1 VSWSVRPSQ
10 SAGRC
15 ALLCGCPN
23 SCMVFEDRILL
34 ERASPLYKKG
44 GNMTEENVYIGIDVS
59 KACLDVAVEPSG
71 EYWRVANSDQAIT
84 DLSARLARLEPACIV
99 VEATGGYEAKLV
111 QHLCEANLP
120 VARVNPGRVRRFAQ
134 GLNWLAKTD
143 KIDAKLL
150 ARFGEK
156 ANPRLTK
163 LPSEDEKRLS
173 ALVKRR
179 KQVLEM
185 LVSEHNRLETAD
197 PDVLPYIQDSMTML
211 QKQLNVLDQAIR
223 LLIENTPDLKGK
235 KDLLLSV
242 PGVGEVTASTL
253 ASQLPELG
261 TCDRKEIA
269 TLVGVAPISHDSGKK
284 RGKRV
289 IKGGR
294 PAVRSVLYMATLSA
308 TRFNPV
314 IKKFYDRLISFGKET
329 KVALV
334 ACMHKLLII
343 LNAMMRDRH
352 YWNPDFA
359 S

>member
-1 VSWSVRPSQ
+1 
-10 SAGRC
+10 
-15 ALLCGCPN
+15 
-23 SCMVFEDRILL
+23 MVFGDRILL

-44 GNMTEENVYIGIDVS
+44 GIMAEEDVYIGIDVS
-59 KACLDVAVEPSG
+59 KAWLDIAVDPTG
-71 EYWRVANSDQAIT
+71 QYWRAENNDRAIT
-84 DLSARLARLEPACIV
+84 ELEARLAESNPKCIV

-111 QHLCEANLP
+111 THLCEANLP

-143 KIDAKLL
+143 KIDAMLL
-150 ARFGEK
+150 ARFAEK

-163 LPSEDEKRLS
+163 LPTEHEKRLA

-179 KQVLEM
+179 KQVLDM

-197 PDVLPYIQDSMTML
+197 PDVLPYIQNSTAML
-211 QKQLNVLDQAIR
+211 EKQLKELDQAIR
-223 LLIENTPDLKGK
+223 SLIDNTPDLKGK
-235 KDLLLSV
+235 QDLLLSV
-242 PGVGEVTASTL
+242 PGVGQVTASTL
-253 ASQLPELG
+253 TSQLPELG

-269 TLVGVAPISHDSGKK
+269 SLVGVAPFSHDSGKK

-294 PAVRSVLYMATLSA
+294 PAIRSVLYMATLSA

-314 IKKFYDRLISFGKET
+314 IRKFYDRLINNGKET
-329 KVALV
+329 KVAIV
-334 ACMHKLLII
+334 ACMRKLLTI
-343 LNAMMRDRH
+343 LNAIIRDQH
-352 YWNPDFA
+352 HWNPEIV

>member
-1 VSWSVRPSQ
+1 
-10 SAGRC
+10 
-15 ALLCGCPN
+15 
-23 SCMVFEDRILL
+23 MVFEDRILL
-34 ERASPLYKKG
+34 ERAYPLYKKG
-44 GNMTEENVYIGIDVS
+44 GIMAEENLYVGVDVS
-59 KACLDVAVEPSG
+59 KAWLDVAVEPSG
-71 EYWRVANSDQAIT
+71 QYWHVDNNDQAIS
-84 DLSARLARLEPACIV
+84 DLSDRLARLAPKCIV

-111 QHLCEANLP
+111 EHLCEENLP

-163 LPSEDEKRLS
+163 LPNEHEKRLA

-185 LVSEHNRLETAD
+185 LISEHNRLETAN
-197 PDVLPYIQDSMTML
+197 PDVSPYIQDSMIML
-211 QKQLNVLDQAIR
+211 QKQLDELDLAIR
-223 LLIENTPDLKGK
+223 SLIDNTPDLKGK
-235 KDLLLSV
+235 QDLLLSV
-242 PGVGEVTASTL
+242 PGVGKVTASTL

-269 TLVGVAPISHDSGKK
+269 TLVGVAPFSHDSGKK

-294 PAVRSVLYMATLSA
+294 PAIRSVLYMATLSA

-314 IKKFYDRLISFGKET
+314 IRRFYDRLIKYGKET
-329 KVALV
+329 KVVLV
-334 ACMHKLLII
+334 ACMRKLLTI
-343 LNAMMRDRH
+343 LNAMIRDHH
-352 YWNPDFA
+352 YWNPDLA

>member
-1 VSWSVRPSQ
+1 
-10 SAGRC
+10 
-15 ALLCGCPN
+15 
-23 SCMVFEDRILL
+23 MVLGDRILL
-34 ERASPLYKKG
+34 EWASPLYKKG
-44 GNMTEENVYIGIDVS
+44 GVMAEEPLYVGIDVS
-59 KACLDVAVEPSG
+59 KAWLDVAVDPTG
-71 EYWRVANSDQAIT
+71 EYWRTKNSDEAIT
-84 DLSARLARLEPACIV
+84 ELVKRLAISMPRYIV

-111 QHLCEANLP
+111 KHLCEANLP

-163 LPSEDEKRLS
+163 LPTEHERRLA

-185 LVSEHNRLETAD
+185 LVSEHNRLGTAD
-197 PDVLPYIQDSMTML
+197 PDVIPFIKNSMAML
-211 QKQLNVLDQAIR
+211 QKQLDELNQAIR
-223 LLIENTPDLKGK
+223 SLIDNTPDLKEK
-235 KDLLLSV
+235 KDIMIST
-242 PGVGEVTASTL
+242 PGVGVVTASSLT
-253 ASQLPELG
+253 AQFPEIG
-261 TCDRKEIA
+261 ICDRKEVA
-269 TLVGVAPISHDSGKK
+269 SLGGVAPFNHDSGNK

-294 PAVRSVLYMATLSA
+294 PAIRSVLYMATLSA
-308 TRFNPV
+308 IRFNPV
-314 IKKFYDRLISFGKET
+314 IKKFYDRLISYGKET

-334 ACMHKLLII
+334 ACMRKLLTI
-343 LNAMMRDRH
+343 LNAMVRDHR
-352 YWNPDFA
+352 YWDPNFA